1 MATSTSA
8 PQDHRFFAPL
18 GIPVFRTIW
27 FASMASNVGGLVQS
41 VGASWM
47 MTSLTKSAALVALVQ
62 ASTTLPIM
70 LLALMAGAI
79 ADNYDRRIVMLVAQV
94 FMLAVS
100 ACLAAF
106 AWLGW
111 LTPWLLLSFTFLL
124 GVGTALYTPSWQASV
139 GDMVPRAVLPG
150 AVALNSMGF
159 NVARSFGPAIGGAI
173 VAAAGAAA
181 AFLLNTVSYLGL
193 IVVLSRWRS
202 LPQDRSLP
210 PEPLSIA
217 MGAGIRYVAMSPAI
231 RTVLLRA
238 FCFGLAASATP
249 ALMPLV
255 ARHMLPGGAFTY
267 GLLLGAFGVGAV
279 LGAMGGSRLRRFLS
293 SEAMVGWA
301 NVAMAVGAVT
311 IGLSH
316 HIVLTFAAL
325 ILAGGGWLLTLSTF
339 NVTVQMASPRWVV
352 GRSLALYQMAAFGG
366 LALGSW
372 GFGEFA
378 GIHGIASALIAAGL
392 LQLAGGALGFLLPL
406 PMSVDLDL
414 SPLGRWKEPEIAVAI
429 APRSGPIVITLEYRI
444 APENIDRF
452 LVEMGERRRI
462 RMRDGAR
469 NWTLMRDLNID
480 DLWIERY
487 HVPTWH
493 DYIRHSQR
501 RTQEDAA
508 NIDRIVA
515 LQREG
520 VAIVAHRMIE
530 RQVGRLSGVGTQ
542 DGDDAFT
549 DPTRTG

>member
-1 MATSTSA
+1 MATSTTA

-18 GIPVFRTIW
+18 GIPVFRAIW
-27 FASMASNVGGLVQS
+27 FASMASNLGGLVQS

-47 MTSLTKSAALVALVQ
+47 MTSLTKSPTLVALVQ

-70 LLALMAGAI
+70 LLALVAGAI
-79 ADNYDRRIVMLVAQV
+79 ADNHDRRIVMLVAQI
-94 FMLAVS
+94 FMLTVS
-100 ACLAAF
+100 VGLSLC

-111 LTPWLLLSFTFLL
+111 LTPWLLLSFTFLI
-124 GVGTALYTPSWQASV
+124 GVGTALHAPSWQASV
-139 GDMVPRAVLPG
+139 GDMVPRPVLPG

-159 NVARSFGPAIGGAI
+159 NVARSFGPAIGGAV

-181 AFLLNTVSYLGL
+181 AFLVNAVSYLGL

-202 LPQDRSLP
+202 PAQDRSLP
-210 PEPLSIA
+210 PEPLRIA
-217 MGAGIRYVAMSPAI
+217 MGAGIRYVAMSPTI
-231 RTVLLRA
+231 RTALLRA
-238 FCFGLAASATP
+238 IWFGFAASATP

-267 GLLLGAFGVGAV
+267 GLLLGAFGMGAV
-279 LGAMGGSRLRRFLS
+279 AGALSGSRLRRFLS

-301 NVAMAVGAVT
+301 TVAMATGAIT
-311 IGLSH
+311 LGLSH
-316 HIVLTFAAL
+316 SIWLTFAAL
-325 ILAGGGWLLTLSTF
+325 ILAGGGWVLALSTF

-366 LALGSW
+366 LAVGSW
-372 GFGEFA
+372 SFGELA
-378 GIHGIASALIAAGL
+378 GVHGIPVALIAAGL
-392 LQLAGGALGFLLPL
+392 LQLGGAALGLVLPL
-406 PMSVDLDL
+406 PVALDLDL

-444 APENIDRF
+444 APEDIDRF

-469 NWTLMRDLNID
+469 NWTLLRDLTID

-508 NIDRIVA
+508 NIDRIFA

-520 VAIVAHRMIE
+520 FPVVAHRMIE
-530 RQVGRLSGVGTQ
+530 RQVGRLSKVGTQ
-542 DGDDAFT
+542 DGDAFT